1 MISFNNTE
9 VAFIWRNNKEL
20 KRAKFLFKTI
30 SWPTLVSV
38 GSFLLKI
45 ALAIRFPIA
54 WIVKPTIFKHFVG
67 GESLVECLPLVGNL
81 AKHNV
86 KSILDYSVEGK
97 GTDKSHE
104 EAYDEIL
111 RSIKNAASNPNI
123 TFAVFKPTGLT
134 HISILEKV
142 SNGETL
148 SDKELKSF
156 ELFKERVENLCS
168 VAAQTNTPI
177 LIDAEDTW
185 YQKALDDLIQQMMM
199 KFNASSAI
207 VYNTLQM
214 YRVDRLDFL
223 KQTHQHAIEH
233 GYKLGVKFVRGAYM
247 EKERERAKKMGYPS
261 PIHPTKA
268 DTDIAFNQA
277 QEYAFNNLDTISI
290 FCGTHNEESVRLL
303 AELMVKNGI
312 NANDSR
318 ITFSQLLGMSDNIS
332 FTLAGLG
339 YNVTK
344 YIPYG
349 PVREVMPYLIRRAQE
364 NTSVKGQTGREL
376 SLINQEVLR
385 RRKLNN

>member
-199 KFNASSAI
+199 KFNATSAI

-261 PIHPTKA
+261 PIYPTKA
-268 DTDIAFNQA
+268 DTDLAFNQA

-303 AELMVKNGI
+303 AELMVKNSI
-312 NANDSR
+312 NPNDSR

-332 FTLAGLG
+332 FTLAGLR

>member
-30 SWPTLVSV
+30 SWPTLVNV

>member
-261 PIHPTKA
+261 PIYPTKA
-268 DTDIAFNQA
+268 DTDLAFNQA

-303 AELMVKNGI
+303 AELMVKNSI
-312 NANDSR
+312 NPNDSR